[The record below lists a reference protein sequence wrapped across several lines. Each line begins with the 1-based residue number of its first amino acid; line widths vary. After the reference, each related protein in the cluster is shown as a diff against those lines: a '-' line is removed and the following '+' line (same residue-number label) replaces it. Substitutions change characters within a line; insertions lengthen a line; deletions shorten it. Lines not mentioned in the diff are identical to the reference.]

1 IRDNVLF
8 ASLLESDKWKDRVP
22 ASPPSST
29 PLLKLVFSVQMTL
42 VSLRR
47 MRQRL
52 SFHLAPHDRSRLKR
66 LVADR
71 NTPVKVVW
79 RARIV
84 LATAEGLGTNAIMRR
99 TGKSKPCVWRWQER
113 YIAEGVDGLL
123 RDKTRP
129 PGKKPLLHHIA
140 LKVPKSA
147 PQWSMRSMGK
157 D

>member
-1 IRDNVLF
+1 LTR
-8 ASLLESDKWKDRVP
+8 
-22 ASPPSST
+22 
-29 PLLKLVFSVQMTL
+29 
-42 VSLRR
+42 
-47 MRQRL
+47 
-52 SFHLAPHDRSRLKR
+52 HDRGRLKR

-123 RDKTRP
+123 RDKMRP
-129 PGKKPLLHHIA
+129 PGKKPLLHDIA
-140 LKVPKSA
+140 LKAPKSA

-157 D
+157 DACAILSDVLCAKVGIKLEYHRPIQENPGTRGGNVQ